1 MNMYEVFIRVVVS
14 GRFWRKNGS
23 VSDMVCGDT
32 ITETD
37 RDTHTDTQ
45 GGTTPENHVAFSVFV
60 RHGPGSH

>member
-1 MNMYEVFIRVVVS
+1 MKMYEVFIRVVVS

-37 RDTHTDTQ
+37 RETHTHTL
-45 GGTTPENHVAFSVFV
+45 TRLIARSV
-60 RHGPGSH
+60 PSS